1 MLSEPFQPSTEVKT
15 GKAQTASSVKK
26 ASQKKPSPQN
36 PSNKKIF
43 LPKPLIPTSGMA
55 QVSIDEPILLRLEN
69 QFQLLTRQVQS
80 CNSRL
85 MNIESTSSKPLQNAK
100 PFSKVLKK
108 NLGKKKEEKESKP
121 IVFVSTEASTSVKP
135 SSNTSQKSVL
145 TLKGES
151 SEPISRW
158 VPKSNQ

>member
-1 MLSEPFQPSTEVKT
+1 
-15 GKAQTASSVKK
+15 
-26 ASQKKPSPQN
+26 
-36 PSNKKIF
+36 
-43 LPKPLIPTSGMA
+43 
-55 QVSIDEPILLRLEN
+55 
-69 QFQLLTRQVQS
+69 
-80 CNSRL
+80 

-100 PFSKVLKK
+100 PFSKALKK
-108 NLGKKKEEKESKP
+108 NLGKKKEENNASKP

-135 SSNTSQKSVL
+135 SSHTDQKSVL